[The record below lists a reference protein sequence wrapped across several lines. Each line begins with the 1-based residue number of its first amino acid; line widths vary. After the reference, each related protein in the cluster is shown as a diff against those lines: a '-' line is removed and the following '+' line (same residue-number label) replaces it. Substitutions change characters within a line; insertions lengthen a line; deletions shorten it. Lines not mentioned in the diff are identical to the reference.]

1 MSLDSRR
8 SLTIAPT
15 VASASTLR
23 SAVLAALNHL
33 GVGVF
38 RPSGDTAIWTP
49 SVAGWSDQLHFEPL
63 ALDGSECTSATLIGD
78 LRIARYCRWWDTH
91 PMLRRA

>member
-1 MSLDSRR
+1 MIFDSRR
-8 SLTIAPT
+8 MIAISPT
-15 VASASTLR
+15 DGSATALR

-63 ALDGSECTSATLIGD
+63 ALDGSECTSVTLIGD